1 MIYKFIDNG
10 DVLEV
15 KRDEELCH
23 IKINN
28 VHTGQVMEFYL
39 DKNAI
44 YDLIGALNEIKKRIE
59 NK

>member
-1 MIYKFIDNG
+1 MIYKFIENG

-15 KRDEELCH
+15 KRDSELCH

-28 VHTGQVMEFYL
+28 VHTCQVMEFYL